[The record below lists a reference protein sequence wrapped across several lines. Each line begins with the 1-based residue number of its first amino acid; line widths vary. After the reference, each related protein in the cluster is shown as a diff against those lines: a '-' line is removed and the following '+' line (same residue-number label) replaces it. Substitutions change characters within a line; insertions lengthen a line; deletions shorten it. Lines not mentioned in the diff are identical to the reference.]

1 MRFKDR
7 LIVVVWLGFAAV
19 MQVAWY
25 YLLRSAGLPNAS
37 AALVLL
43 TLFPGGV
50 GWYLPFAYAVRMR
63 RDRARASSHSG
74 R

>member
-7 LIVVVWLGFAAV
+7 LIVVVLLGFAAV

-25 YLLRSAGLPNAS
+25 YLLRSTGLPNS
-37 AALVLL
+37 SVALVLL

-50 GWYLPFAYAVRMR
+50 GW
-63 RDRARASSHSG
+63 
-74 R
+74 